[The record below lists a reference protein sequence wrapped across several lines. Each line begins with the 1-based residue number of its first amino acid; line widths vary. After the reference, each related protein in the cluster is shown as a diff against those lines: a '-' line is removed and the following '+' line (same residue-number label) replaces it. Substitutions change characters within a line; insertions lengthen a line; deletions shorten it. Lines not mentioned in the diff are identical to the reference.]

1 MYDETRINGGGENSD
16 AVDVQGGSGAPGGP
30 EESVDDPYEYENK
43 FPPDMLPS
51 PDWAQDDD
59 DWNEAM
65 KYRVYECD
73 EEDGA
78 LLEGRSRAA
87 VERGGG
93 RDEGA
98 DASPASRSGTL
109 QGNITPEILSP
120 PSSRFRERNSAP
132 SPPVTEPSRT
142 DATPSPDRAGPGST
156 TKGRKR
162 GLNTGEDRDLKRQR
176 QN

>member
-1 MYDETRINGGGENSD
+1 M
-16 AVDVQGGSGAPGGP
+16 
-30 EESVDDPYEYENK
+30 DDPYEYENK

-93 RDEGA
+93 RDEGL
-98 DASPASRSGTL
+98 RG
-109 QGNITPEILSP
+109 QEHY
-120 PSSRFRERNSAP
+120 RETS
-132 SPPVTEPSRT
+132 
-142 DATPSPDRAGPGST
+142 
-156 TKGRKR
+156 
-162 GLNTGEDRDLKRQR
+162 RQR
-176 QN
+176 YYHLRRHDFENGIARHRHR